1 MNEDNDFF
9 KRIESQHN
17 VNNMPDS
24 EETGKNDITIY
35 KPVYYP
41 QNPEKIRKR
50 KKRIP
55 IFTLI
60 MVSLISA
67 VIGGVIGAYIAPI
80 YLWKYIN
87 YPYVHQPAEKVEIIA
102 KDTEMNVIS
111 AVAQKAMPSVV
122 GITTVSIQRDF
133 FFGARKAQGLGT
145 GVIVDSRGF
154 ILTNAHVVDNGEA
167 EEVKVLLNDGK
178 TLEAEVLWNDTSL
191 DLAVI
196 KIEAANLP
204 VADLGDSDKLI
215 VGETAIAIGNPLGLT
230 FERTVTSGI
239 ISGLNRSVPINEYES
254 IDGLV
259 QTDAS
264 INPGNSGGP
273 LLNSK
278 GEIIGINT
286 AKIQSGEGLGF
297 AIPINTAKPIV
308 DEFIQK
314 GEFKKVYL
322 GIRPYDV
329 EQVEASYGDIPEV
342 DSGVFI
348 WMVYQDSAAE
358 KAGITRADVLVSLG
372 GVEIKSVRQ
381 LLKELYKY
389 RPGDETTVEVVRNG
403 EKIKLEVKF
412 ESKTFE

>member
-1 MNEDNDFF
+1 MNDNDNFF
-9 KRIESQHN
+9 KGPEDQHGTNHEEPSDQLQESY
-17 VNNMPDS
+17 V
-24 EETGKNDITIY
+24 
-35 KPVYYP
+35 PVYTPVHYP
-41 QNPEKIRKR
+41 ERPKRNKKR
-50 KKRIP
+50 KNR
-55 IFTLI
+55 TLFFI
-60 MVSLISA
+60 IIIISLISA
-67 VIGGVIGAYIAPI
+67 MIGGVIGAYIAPI
-80 YLWKYIN
+80 YLSGK
-87 YPYVHQPAEKVEIIA
+87 YPYIYESTEKVEIIT
-102 KDTEMNVIS
+102 KDTELKVVS

-133 FFGARKAQGLGT
+133 FYGSSRKAEGLGT

-154 ILTNAHVVDNGEA
+154 ILTNAHVIDNGRA
-167 EEVKVLLNDGK
+167 EEVKVLLNDGE
-178 TLEAEVLWNDTSL
+178 TLDAEVLWNDVLL

-196 KIEAANLP
+196 KVEAANLP
-204 VADLGDSDKLI
+204 VADLGESDNLI

-239 ISGLNRSVPINEYES
+239 ISGLNRSVPVSEYES
-254 IDGLV
+254 IDGLI

-273 LLNSK
+273 LLNAR
-278 GEIIGINT
+278 GEVIGINT

-329 EQVEASYGDIPEV
+329 KQVEASYGDIPEV

-348 WMVYQDSAAE
+348 WRVYDGSSADI
-358 KAGITRADVLVSLG
+358 AGITKGDVLVSLG
-372 GVEIKSVRQ
+372 GIEIISVQQ
-381 LLKELYKY
+381 LLMELYKY
-389 RPGDETTVEVVRNG
+389 RPGDETTLQVVREG
-403 EKIKLEVKF
+403 ERIKLKVKF
-412 ESKTFE
+412 QSKTN